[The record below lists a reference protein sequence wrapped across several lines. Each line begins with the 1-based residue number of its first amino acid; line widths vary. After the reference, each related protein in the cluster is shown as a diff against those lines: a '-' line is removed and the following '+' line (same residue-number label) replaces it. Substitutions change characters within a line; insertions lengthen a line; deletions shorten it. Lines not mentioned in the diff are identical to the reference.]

1 MMKKSL
7 LQENCITI
15 ISYHIISF
23 HPLIV
28 SLSYFTMIQ
37 REKEGGENRFY
48 SLVKEGNYLIHET
61 EYNLIKESNVETVF

>member
-1 MMKKSL
+1 
-7 LQENCITI
+7 
-15 ISYHIISF
+15 
-23 HPLIV
+23 
-28 SLSYFTMIQ
+28 MIQ